1 MTIDLVIEIYREML
15 RTAALVAAPILGVA
29 MMIGLSVSL
38 IQTVTSIQEQTLTF
52 VPKIIGI
59 ALTIGIGLPW
69 ILGHLMSFLT
79 LVISQVP
86 GLVLA
91 R

>member
-1 MTIDLVIEIYREML
+1 MTIDLIIEIYREML

-29 MMIGLSVSL
+29 MMIGLTISL

-52 VPKIIGI
+52 VPKILGI
-59 ALTIGIGLPW
+59 AITIGIGLPW
-69 ILGHLMSFLT
+69 ILGHLMSFLA

-86 GLVLA
+86 DLVLA

>member
-1 MTIDLVIEIYREML
+1 MTIEFVIEIYREML

-29 MMIGLSVSL
+29 MMIGLGVSL
-38 IQTVTSIQEQTLTF
+38 LQTVTSIQEQTLTF
-52 VPKIIGI
+52 VPKILGI
-59 ALTIGIGLPW
+59 AITVGIGLPW
-69 ILGHLMSFLT
+69 ILGQLMAFLT
-79 LVISQVP
+79 LILTQAP

>member
-1 MTIDLVIEIYREML
+1 MTIEVVVEIYREML

-29 MMIGLSVSL
+29 MLVGLGVSL

-52 VPKIIGI
+52 VPKILGI
-59 ALTIGIGLPW
+59 AITVGIGLPW
-69 ILGHLMSFLT
+69 ILGQLMTFLT
-79 LVISQVP
+79 LILTQAP

>member
-1 MTIDLVIEIYREML
+1 MTIEVVVEIYREML

-29 MMIGLSVSL
+29 MMVGLGVSL

-52 VPKIIGI
+52 VPKILGI
-59 ALTIGIGLPW
+59 AITVGIGLPW
-69 ILGHLMSFLT
+69 ILGQLMTFLT
-79 LVISQVP
+79 LILTQAP

>member
-15 RTAALVAAPILGVA
+15 RTAALVSAPILGVA
-29 MMIGLSVSL
+29 MAIGLTISL
-38 IQTVTSIQEQTLTF
+38 LQTVTSIQEQTLTF

-59 ALTIGIGLPW
+59 ALTVGIGLPW
-69 ILGHLMSFLT
+69 ILGHLMSFLA
-79 LVISQVP
+79 LVIAQSP